1 MYWTMDFSTYGAQ
14 ELVTVFNDSLIDLLE
29 QLEIIIVSLSEQNI
43 VDKRSK
49 ANLEF
54 YKNLIN
60 KAVSLSD
67 EVVIEGF
74 GSYILKTPGFVEKIV
89 ERDDDFFL
97 QYNFNDDTQD
107 KNLRE
112 LVMIIKNIIGY
123 LNADNKGIIFDYL
136 NILCQAT
143 VVYAGKKYI

>member
-1 MYWTMDFSTYGAQ
+1 MDFSTYDEG
-14 ELVTVFNDSLIDLLE
+14 ELVTVFNDSLIDLLD
-29 QLEIIIVSLSEQNI
+29 QLEVIINALSNQNI

-60 KAVSLSD
+60 KAMKLSN
-67 EVVIEGF
+67 EMVIEGF

-89 ERDDDFFL
+89 EKDDSFFL

-112 LVMIIKNIIGY
+112 LVLIIKNIIGY
-123 LNADNKGIIFDYL
+123 MNDDNKGVIFDYM

-143 VVYAGKKYI
+143 VTYAGKKYI

>member
-1 MYWTMDFSTYGAQ
+1 MDFSAYGTK

-60 KAVSLSD
+60 KAVNLSD

-89 ERDDDFFL
+89 ERDDNFFL

-123 LNADNKGIIFDYL
+123 LNEDNKGIIFDYL
-136 NILCQAT
+136 NILCQVT

>member
-1 MYWTMDFSTYGAQ
+1 MDFSTYGAQ

>member
-1 MYWTMDFSTYGAQ
+1 MDFSTYGEK

-29 QLEIIIVSLSEQNI
+29 QLEIIIVSLCEQNI

-60 KAVSLSD
+60 KAVSLSN

-89 ERDDDFFL
+89 KRDDNFFL
-97 QYNFNDDTQD
+97 NYNFDGDTQD

-123 LNADNKGIIFDYL
+123 LNKDNKDIIFEYM
-136 NILCQAT
+136 NILCQVT
-143 VVYAGKKYI
+143 VTYAGKKYI